1 MHCSPSLFWGEGQ
14 QGGAAV
20 TLFER
25 LAQPP
30 RGLADDHFL
39 LFLAVVFPDLSPA
52 EGGAMGDG
60 L

>member
-1 MHCSPSLFWGEGQ
+1 M
-14 QGGAAV
+14 